1 MFSVE
6 VILFLFVFIFVL
18 VVFIFLI
25 FVFIILFIAAAIG
38 FARFFA
44 IGILINEGI
53 GAILVDGVFHRTS
66 FALEIVLKGVGV
78 FLVIADEVGDFR
90 TSKWFTWWADG
101 IIPRLWINP
110 IASNIYS
117 PPQPAIDVG
126 KFFRGVIAVAIV
138 FHSSIEFIEVCGFL
152 SFGIGVAINGKT
164 IECIGDG
171 FALARQFFEMNGCN
185 VIMIVIAFATMPA
198 EVI

>member
-6 VILFLFVFIFVL
+6 VILFLFVFVFIF

-44 IGILINEGI
+44 IGILVNEGI
-53 GAILVDGVFHRTS
+53 GSILIDGVFHRIS

-101 IIPRLWINP
+101 IISRLGINP
-110 IASNIYS
+110 VTSDIYNPS
-117 PPQPAIDVG
+117 QPAIDVG
-126 KFFRGVIAVAIV
+126 ELFRGVIAIAIV
-138 FHSSIEFIEVCGFL
+138 FHSSIKFIEVCGFL
-152 SFGIGVAINGKT
+152 AFGIGVAINGKT

-171 FALARQFFEMNGCN
+171 FALAR
-185 VIMIVIAFATMPA
+185 
-198 EVI
+198 